1 MSKIDDLWNSVGA
14 PSSNL
19 TVQSD
24 VDALWNSASPQAS
37 SSFDFLSQPQEQEQ
51 RPPEEGV
58 DKTLFEKAVT
68 PWVAGPTD
76 LIDQFARAYRL
87 GNIPETEAEQ
97 NSPSYLGKFANWLIV
112 NQEQFEKDHPE
123 IYQKAIDETEVGR
136 WYREGARSVIPS
148 LGASLPGAA
157 VGAWMG
163 GPVGAIA
170 GYALSGGTIF
180 GLAQYD
186 QVVDDVVKWN
196 EAHVNQPE
204 LQIPKDVYR
213 SEAFKQAIV
222 EGGFEAANDLIESK
236 VFGLGSALKGP
247 VKETLRSI
255 LQQGWKGGSKNFLL
269 AQAKAQPAEILTEM
283 AQQGYQAHSNKEMG
297 ITSDDPWDVAV
308 DAIGPTAMS
317 TLMLGLGFHSYN
329 ARQRSKILKN
339 ITDPEVDFDKRF
351 DAMRTVYAELKKM
364 DADNGT
370 NLAEKW
376 GQVAQ
381 QKLLDGE
388 AIDIDESIPT
398 MKTLDERLAEKEQ
411 AAAAQAKQDELDA
424 DVAKFEERGKPREEK
439 EEEVPL
445 TEQEKMDNDKQV
457 RQTMGFE
464 TRDLIYNKLLEKG
477 FDQERAYELAARIM
491 GSKEPTPVKPPTEP
505 STILD
510 ERGEP
515 IQKTRPQDSTSGAS
529 NLSLG
534 ERLIQNLPDN
544 LKNQLVLSA
553 KGGFFSSPGAA
564 KATLKKQGLSDTYSP
579 FAIGEGM
586 WVGAPTKLAQ
596 MSQDFLNITSGK
608 TAPRLYVPDNLKETP
623 VQETVETPTNV
634 NIFPTDLTNK
644 GKPFTNKI
652 SAIRAIARTM
662 KEMKIDEPLLEPVQ
676 IAQGQWVA
684 RQKKN
689 ITKATTFESA
699 AEYVTRRNPEYLEA
713 SKESSSAGLAKLDEI
728 IKDMV
733 EQGHENTRPH
743 KGLVRRRE
751 MLVNAI
757 ARETQEQKTKEKK
770 DDSENKERVSVEK
783 QDNGEKPEQTEPEQ
797 GRSAGKREAGGV
809 VQEAPEEREV
819 RESEGSDKETQ
830 GEKQEVETPK
840 QEVETP
846 KQEKETPKQKIEKLK
861 ASVVEKRL
869 KAGENVP
876 DAEVNKFKTLK
887 LRWSRNKD
895 GNWEEHEP
903 EYKTKKTLTPEE
915 REKRDDLRAIAKAE
929 RMPKKE
935 TKTVSANDLLKK
947 AHKEL
952 LKIKNALEA
961 EKDKDK
967 RGELKSQLESARQD
981 IRILANRVLQKGAAQ
996 GIKWFGDQ
1004 SDVTTNEHPLAK
1016 HIMYQ
1021 SPVMAQT
1028 QVDAY
1033 TVLEPD
1039 TGRRML
1045 KKMSPI
1051 TVPRAFASMINY
1063 AMHYSDGTVD
1073 FTMVQTY
1080 LKQLKDALNQGK
1092 LDNYLDRD
1100 DRNAKIDFSNSLDI
1114 TQQYLRTVLDHLV
1127 PGQVTLAEQKEG
1139 PDNKPQFSKTG
1150 KRWFHFTERTPVTF
1164 EKDRPIFLTTESDFG
1179 EIYDTG
1185 VGYAG
1190 DVDINQAAT
1199 IDDLRQI
1206 VAEVKEQTGFDADE
1220 EVFKRYGQD
1229 EESAPADVVR
1239 FPQIRRALEAKG
1251 FDAVFYLEPQQL
1263 KDYEALVI
1271 WDASKLVGKVR
1282 KPRFSVI
1289 ESLPDEMQKDADEY
1303 DLTYNGE
1310 MGVGEK
1316 KIYLFTEPK
1325 YGATFTVKPGESIKV
1340 NLKKKIADFENAGNT
1355 PIKNVT
1361 YYFSRLTV
1369 QLSPMAQKAKS
1380 IFGTDNDPRGIGK
1393 YLFPDGSYSS
1403 GANLPEN
1410 QGIRKADKGYVF
1422 DGMEHADVYRLYD
1435 NARPSDGYDLIPKFL
1450 SESGCIRMQLY
1461 TAYRNNKET
1470 FEDLFVEV
1478 GQGTRVT
1485 QAQLNQLKLLLDKGN
1500 GTLVYEITAP
1510 DGKQVSSGETH
1521 SVNDLL
1527 RELAETRFSKQT
1539 PSNRTG
1545 IPIPTVQAVVDKI
1558 TDKWVN
1564 KPWFVTV
1571 ETRSQLPDEILCHC
1585 AEDDAN
1591 VRIGGVTYGDTIY
1604 LVADELLS
1612 KQDVA
1617 RVILHEAIGHY
1628 GIAGT
1633 LGSRFNDT
1641 LLEVYEQFK
1650 DELGMKEI
1658 VRVYQYDTTN
1668 EADKINA
1675 GAEFLAYTAEV
1686 TDFDNIDKTLW
1697 QKITDKIRE
1706 ILRSFGFDIKLNDA
1720 DIRSLLA
1727 DSYRFVTKNKMA
1739 GEQGV
1744 QNFFATKQAPVQTSH
1759 STLLKTVTTRTDMP
1773 TKPGSLQMKQD
1784 VLYKGQP
1791 WFVKKPQFSRVVD
1804 YSDRTKQNEQN
1815 EFPGSN
1821 AKEFFTEEARIMLKT
1836 LAQQLPK
1843 NSPPLRAPARYLL
1856 SPEWYDHPIVQK
1868 IVRAAI
1874 DRHDRYYELF
1884 NHLNEFGKNENGDE
1898 VVINGETNIIDLAV
1912 KLKHKGL
1919 TRWQILKN
1927 QTSKEYDTLE
1937 RVVDEGDTGDWK
1949 QQYDQEALPSY
1960 MEHLKNTGV
1969 PKDVIE
1975 LYSLYRKQYDKALE
1989 FLIEPMDK
1997 LVTAI
2002 DAQAA
2007 KDRTKPKYPTFTVT
2021 NEHGKMVQIDLR
2033 EVVKRMGQLR
2043 GTYAPRLREIG
2054 EWVVEGSRG
2063 SKHVRYHK
2071 ATQYG
2076 AQALRRVLMLK
2087 GYDIKPV
2094 YERERL
2100 SENVYSSLRLVDTA
2114 NAIKHAIDKMDYTDP
2129 DLKAKFNEDLLQEV
2143 ADLLRVRGYR
2153 SSMVARKPGE
2163 AIRGYITDPNERFVR
2178 YINNIAAGIAKS
2190 EAAEKMFKHLTGYI
2204 EGEGEDKKKIA
2215 GIDPAKDR
2223 RAYDTATQ
2231 YITEQLRNSDSIDRA
2246 IGFVKSLATFKYLG
2260 FNLRSPLVNITSLV
2274 TTVPVAIHTHVLHN
2288 KGSMFKIATELKRAS
2303 GDYKDV
2309 MLGKKL
2315 DDTAEQGLVD
2325 EIKLKG
2331 YDTPQYTRDA
2341 VGTIQRAHGKAWAK
2355 TMQYAMYIFGKSEQW
2370 IRGTTILASYRLAK
2384 KHDSSLTETE
2394 LHEIAHNAS
2403 NKAHGIYG
2411 KATQLAVGQGTGPG
2425 ARLAQVLYTYAKF
2438 PHNYIQLLYDAGV
2451 KKKDIK
2457 AFTYGLLSSVIL
2469 GGAEVMMFKSTMM
2482 AIAGAILRALGD
2494 DDDPEKS
2501 FWDWINTKVGNFGE
2515 RTLRHGVLGA
2525 TNVDVSSSMSIGVGV
2540 PKDFYEL
2547 FGIAGGL
2554 TKDVQDA
2561 AHFLHIGQVGRATE
2575 KLIPTAFANVLKAYR
2590 ELKGITNSKG
2600 QRVWTRDGQPYIPS
2614 KTETGLRVIGIR
2626 SADEAIAQERTWE
2639 LNKEITNYKKRRDNI
2654 TAKYRDWLI
2663 TEGTEEELNS
2673 IMDDVTDYNDAVAEN
2688 EAVGEIPMITRE
2700 TLKSVAKGTFVP
2712 RKNILIGLGGTPE

>member
-1 MSKIDDLWNSVGA
+1 MSNIDDLWNSVGSA
-14 PSSNL
+14 PTQLPN
-19 TVQSD
+19 QSK
-24 VDALWNSASPQAS
+24 VDALWESVTPSTSSA
-37 SSFDFLSQPQEQEQ
+37 FDFLSSPQEQPIED
-51 RPPEEGV
+51 GV
-58 DKTLFEKAVT
+58 EKNALEKAVT
-68 PWVAGPTD
+68 PWVAGTTD
-76 LIDQFARAYRL
+76 LVEAFARAYRL
-87 GNIPETEAEQ
+87 GNIPETEAERGE
-97 NSPSYLGKFANWLIV
+97 PSYVGKFANWLIV
-112 NQEQFEKDHPE
+112 NKEQFEKEHPE
-123 IYQKAIDETEVGR
+123 IYEKAIDETEVGR

-148 LGASLPGAA
+148 LGTSLPGAILGTY
-157 VGAWMG
+157 VG
-163 GPVGAIA
+163 GPVGTVA
-170 GYALSGGTIF
+170 GYALSGGTLF

-213 SEAFKQAIV
+213 SEAFKQALV
-222 EGGFEAANDLIESK
+222 EGGFEAANDLIEGK

-255 LQQGWKGGSKNFLL
+255 LQQGWKGGSKNFLI

-308 DAIGPTAMS
+308 DAIGPTTMS
-317 TLMLGLGFHSYN
+317 TLMMGLGFHSYN

-411 AAAAQAKQDELDA
+411 AVAAQAKQDELDA

-505 STILD
+505 SIILD

-515 IQKTRPQDSTSGAS
+515 IQKARPQDSTSGAS

-553 KGGFFSSPGAA
+553 KGSFFSSPGAT

-634 NIFPTDLTNK
+634 NIFPTDITNK
-644 GKPFTNKI
+644 GKPFTNKV

-728 IKDMV
+728 IKGMI

-770 DDSENKERVSVEK
+770 DDSENKERVPVEK

-797 GRSAGKREAGGV
+797 GRSAEKREAGGV

-840 QEVETP
+840 QE
-846 KQEKETPKQKIEKLK
+846 KETPKQKIEKLK

-869 KAGENVP
+869 KAGENVQ

-1016 HIMYQ
+1016 HIVYQ

-1051 TVPRAFASMINY
+1051 TMPRAFASMINY

-1229 EESAPADVVR
+1229 EESAPADAVR

-1282 KPRFSVI
+1282 KPQFSVI

-1403 GANLPEN
+1403 GTNLPEN

-1450 SESGCIRMQLY
+1450 NESGCIRMQLY

-1539 PSNRTG
+1539 ASNRTG

-1744 QNFFATKQAPVQTSH
+1744 QNFFATKQA
-1759 STLLKTVTTRTDMP
+1759 R
-1773 TKPGSLQMKQD
+1773 
-1784 VLYKGQP
+1784 
-1791 WFVKKPQFSRVVD
+1791 FSRVVD
-1804 YSDRTKQNEQN
+1804 YSDRTKQNKQN

-1898 VVINGETNIIDLAV
+1898 VVINGETNIIDLAI

-1960 MEHLKNTGV
+1960 MEHLQKTNV

-1989 FLIEPMDK
+1989 MLIEPMEK
-1997 LVTAI
+1997 LADAI

-2007 KDRTKPKYPTFTVT
+2007 KKKEKPKYPTFTVT

-2033 EVVKRMGQLR
+2033 EVTKRMGQLR
-2043 GTYAPRLREIG
+2043 GTYAPRQREIG
-2054 EWVVEGSRG
+2054 DWVVEGSRG
-2063 SKHVRYHK
+2063 DKHVRYHK
-2071 ATQYG
+2071 PSYFA
-2076 AQALRRVLMLK
+2076 AQTLRRVLELK
-2087 GYDIKPV
+2087 GYNIKPV

-2100 SENVYSSLRLVDTA
+2100 SENVYGSLRLVDTA
-2114 NAIKHAIDKMDYTDP
+2114 NAIKHAIDNMDYSDP
-2129 DLKAKFNEDLLQEV
+2129 DLKAKFNEELISEV
-2143 ADLLRVRGYR
+2143 ADLIRIRGYR

-2178 YINNIAAGIAKS
+2178 YINNISAGIAKS
-2190 EAAEKMFKHLTGYI
+2190 EAAEKMFKHLTGYT
-2204 EGEGEDKKKIA
+2204 EGEGADKKTIK
-2215 GIDPAKDR
+2215 GIDPARDR
-2223 RAYDTATQ
+2223 RAYDTMTQ
-2231 YITEQLRNSDSIDRA
+2231 YITEQLRNSDKSDRA
-2246 IGFVKSLATFKYLG
+2246 VGFIKSLATFKYLG
-2260 FNLRSPLVNITSLV
+2260 FNLRSPLVNILSLA
-2274 TTVPVAIHTHVLHN
+2274 TTVPVSIHTYVLN
-2288 KGSMFKIATELKRAS
+2288 GKGSMVKIAAAVGKAS
-2303 GDYKDV
+2303 KDYKDI
-2309 MLGKKL
+2309 MLGKTL
-2315 DDTAEQGLVD
+2315 PDAAEQALVD
-2325 EIKLKG
+2325 EIRLKG

-2384 KHDSSLTETE
+2384 ARNGNLSEAE
-2394 LHEIAHNAS
+2394 LFEIAHQAS

-2438 PHNYIQLLYDAGV
+2438 PHNYVQLLYDSGV

-2457 AFTYGLLSSVIL
+2457 AFTYGLLSSVVL
-2469 GGAEVMMFKSTMM
+2469 GGAEVMMFKSTMV
-2482 AIAGAILRALGD
+2482 AIAGAIMKALGD

-2501 FWDWINTKVGNFGE
+2501 MWDWVNSKVGNFGE
-2515 RTLRHGVLGA
+2515 RALRHGVLGMA
-2525 TNVDVSSSMSIGVGV
+2525 NIDVSSSMSIGIGL

-2554 TKDVQDA
+2554 TKDIQDA
-2561 AHFLHIGQVGRATE
+2561 AHFLHIGQYGRAVE
-2575 KLIPTAFANVLKAYR
+2575 KALPTSFGNLFKAWR
-2590 ELKGITNSKG
+2590 ELNGITNSRG
-2600 QRVWTRDGQPYIPS
+2600 QRVWDRDGQPYIPTS
-2614 KTETGLRVIGIR
+2614 VETGLRMVGIR
-2626 SADEAIAQERTWE
+2626 SADEAVAQERTWE
-2639 LNKEITNYKKRRDNI
+2639 LNKELTRYKTRRDNI
-2654 TAKYRDWLI
+2654 TARYRDWLI
-2663 TEGTEEELNS
+2663 TGGDEEDLIE
-2673 IMDDVTDYNDAVAEN
+2673 IMDKVYEYNEKLMEN
-2688 EAVGEIPMITRE
+2688 DKAGEIPFITKD
-2700 TLKSVAKGTFVP
+2700 TMKQVTKSTFTP
-2712 RKNILIGLGGTPE
+2712 RKNILMGLDNSDYLSD